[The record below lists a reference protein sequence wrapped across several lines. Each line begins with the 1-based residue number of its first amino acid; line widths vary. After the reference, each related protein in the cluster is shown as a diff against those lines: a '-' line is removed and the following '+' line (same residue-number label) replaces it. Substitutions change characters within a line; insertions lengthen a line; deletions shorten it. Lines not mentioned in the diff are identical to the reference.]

1 MKGRVAVPTHKGNQS
16 PMSSGLML
24 EQAFGTVSELIRT
37 HATERPDH
45 TALQADERRVSY
57 SELDVFIDRLAA
69 SLQLAGV
76 GAGDVV
82 AFCAAG
88 SIEYVAAFLAI
99 LRIGAVAAPLPL
111 TATAADLEGM
121 VLDSGAKLIFM
132 DHVGAEKL
140 DSLATLSSIARVSLD
155 EDSGAHSLSRWM
167 SESVERPTPVTIDPE
182 SPANII
188 YSSGT
193 TGTPKGIV
201 QPHRM
206 RWAMVKRSL
215 VLKYDRSSIT
225 MIATPPYSNLTI
237 GLLLST
243 LLHGGTAV
251 LLFKF
256 DALTFLQVCAQARA
270 THAFLVPVQYRRMLE
285 VPTFEDFDLSS
296 LRMSIFGGAPTPSDF
311 KLKLIE
317 RWPGELVELFGM
329 TEGGA
334 VCLLFV
340 RDHLDKLHTVGRPI
354 AGHDLRILNE
364 DGIEAVVGE
373 IGEVVGRSGE
383 MMSGYHNLPA
393 KTREVEWHD
402 ASGARFTR
410 TGDIGRLDED
420 GFLILL
426 DRKKDMIISGGANV
440 YPTDLESVLLKHEAV
455 TDAAVVG
462 MPSDQWGET
471 PVAFV
476 VLSDSARVDTE
487 QIRIWANARLGK
499 TQRIAAVAI
508 IDELPRGAIGKV
520 LKRALKDIAVS
531 RDLVPTA
538 TPN

>member
-1 MKGRVAVPTHKGNQS
+1 MKGRVAVPTHKGNTS

-24 EQAFGTVSELIRT
+24 EQAFGTVSELIRA
-37 HATERPDH
+37 HAAERPDH
-45 TALQADERRVSY
+45 TALQADQRRVSY
-57 SELDVFIDRLAA
+57 SELDALIDRIAV
-69 SLQLAGV
+69 SLQRAGV
-76 GAGDVV
+76 GGGDVV
-82 AFCAAG
+82 ALCAGG
-88 SIEYVAAFLAI
+88 SIEYVAAFLAA

-111 TATAADLEGM
+111 AATASDLEGM
-121 VLDSGAKLIFM
+121 VLDSGAKLMFM
-132 DHVGAEKL
+132 DREGADKL
-140 DSLATLSSIARVSLD
+140 DQLAAIRSIARVSLD
-155 EDSGAHSLSRWM
+155 DDSRPHSLSKWV
-167 SESVERPTPVTIDPE
+167 SEPGLRPTPVTIDPE
-182 SPANII
+182 SPSNII

-206 RWAMVKRSL
+206 RWAMIRRSL
-215 VLKYDRSSIT
+215 LLKYDRSSVT

-243 LLHGGTAV
+243 LLHGGAAV

-256 DALTFLQVCAQARA
+256 DALTFLEVAAGARA

-285 VPTFEDFDLSS
+285 LPTFADFNLSS
-296 LRMSIFGGAPTPSDF
+296 FRISIFGGAPTPPD
-311 KLKLIE
+311 LKAQLIE

-334 VCLLFV
+334 ICLLFV

-364 DGIEAVVGE
+364 DGIEAVVGD

-383 MMSGYHNLPA
+383 MMSGYHNLPS
-393 KTREVEWHD
+393 KTREVEWYD
-402 ASGARFTR
+402 PSGARFTR

-440 YPTDLESVLLKHEAV
+440 YPTDLESILLKHEAV
-455 TDAAVVG
+455 ADAAVVG
-462 MPSDQWGET
+462 VPSDQWGET

-476 VLSDSARVDTE
+476 VLSDNAQVDAE
-487 QIRIWANARLGK
+487 QIRVWANARLGK

-520 LKRALKDIAVS
+520 LKRALKEIAVS
-531 RDLVPTA
+531 GNLVPTA
-538 TPN
+538 TPT